1 MSMAKFLHSQKKSV
15 IATDIDEAKADNAE
29 QLNGLGI
36 ETQIGYHDQKIF
48 DKASV
53 MVPSPG
59 ISLTNE
65 FIRTASARGV
75 GITGELDIFTKYND
89 LPVIAIT
96 GTNGKTTT
104 TTLIGKMLKACN
116 MNPFVGGNIGTPLM
130 DNLMTPGQAKVIVA
144 EISSFQLDIS
154 KIFKPDVAVL
164 LNTSE
169 DHLNRYENQKA
180 YEDSKWSIFKNQTSF
195 DKAVINR
202 SIKGF
207 DKRSHK
213 LQAEIFTF
221 ASNDSTKTDVKKE
234 CHARIN
240 AEYIELMTE
249 NVHHRID
256 TAQIKGLAGAHNR
269 ENIAAA
275 VLSCLGLGADIKNI
289 LKGVENFKNLP
300 HRIEFIKTINGVS
313 FYNDSKATNTDAV
326 ISAVQSFNK
335 NIILILGGQDK
346 GSDLSL
352 LEKDIKKS
360 VKAIITF
367 GETGRQIKDIFENIC
382 LTQMAS
388 TMKDA
393 VQKAFDKALKND
405 VVLLSPGFSSFDMY
419 ESYVHRGNDF
429 TNHVKA
435 LGNK

>member
-1 MSMAKFLHSQKKSV
+1 MR
-15 IATDIDEAKADNAE
+15 
-29 QLNGLGI
+29 
-36 ETQIGYHDQKIF
+36 Y
-48 DKASV
+48 
-53 MVPSPG
+53 
-59 ISLTNE
+59 
-65 FIRTASARGV
+65 
-75 GITGELDIFTKYND
+75 
-89 LPVIAIT
+89 PV
-96 GTNGKTTT
+96 
-104 TTLIGKMLKACN
+104 
-116 MNPFVGGNIGTPLM
+116 
-130 DNLMTPGQAKVIVA
+130 
-144 EISSFQLDIS
+144 
-154 KIFKPDVAVL
+154 
-164 LNTSE
+164 
-169 DHLNRYENQKA
+169 ENQKA

-289 LKGVENFKNLP
+289 LKGVKNFKNLP
-300 HRIEFIKTINGVS
+300 HRIEFIKTIDGVS

-352 LEKDIKKS
+352 LEKNIKKS

-382 LTQMAS
+382 QTQMAS